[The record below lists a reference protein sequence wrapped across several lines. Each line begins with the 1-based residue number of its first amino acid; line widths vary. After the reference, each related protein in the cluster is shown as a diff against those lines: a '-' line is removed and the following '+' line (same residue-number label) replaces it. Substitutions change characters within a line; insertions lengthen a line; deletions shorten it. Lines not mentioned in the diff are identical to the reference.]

1 MWNQVYTPVSGSLA
15 ASASVAAL
23 PIAVMLLSL
32 GVLRMAAWKAALL
45 GLVTVIVISAT
56 VYAMPVPLL
65 AAATLYGAA
74 FGLFPIAWI
83 VFWAVALYRLAV
95 ETGQFQIIK
104 DTVGHLTPDRRLQG
118 LLIAFAFGAFV
129 EGASGF
135 GTPVAVASAMMA
147 GLGFTPFYAAG
158 LCLLANTAP
167 VAFGA
172 IGTPLVTLA
181 AVTNLPLPIL
191 SAWVGRICAPLSVL
205 IPSYLVLVMSGGRG
219 LRSVWPATLVCGLSF
234 AITQFLISNFVGP
247 YLTDIL
253 ASIASI
259 VSLVLLLRAWKPA
272 DDIVARSESGVPA
285 RVLLRAWSPYILLV
299 IFVLLWGAAPV
310 KAVLEKATVVFGWPG
325 LDGQIRRLPPVV
337 ANTAPY
343 AAKFTFNVLSAGGT
357 SALFACLG
365 TGLLLRI
372 PPARFLAVIGRTA
385 RDLALSIITMAAVLA
400 LAYLMNYSGCTATL
414 GLAFAATGVFFPFFS
429 GLLGWL
435 GVFLTGSDTSTNALF
450 GNLQVVTADKLGF
463 PPTLMAAANSS
474 GGVMGKMISLQSISI
489 AAAATGMPPED
500 EAKLFRFTFKHSVLL
515 ACLIGLLVS
524 LYAYLG

>member
-1 MWNQVYTPVSGSLA
+1 
-15 ASASVAAL
+15 
-23 PIAVMLLSL
+23 
-32 GVLRMAAWKAALL
+32 MAAWKAALL

-83 VFWAVALYRLAV
+83 VFWAVALYRLGV

-118 LLIAFAFGAFV
+118 LFIAFAFGAFV

-259 VSLVLLLRAWKPA
+259 VSLVLLLRAWKPMTSSRDRSRECLQGSCCA
-272 DDIVARSESGVPA
+272 PGRRISCWLSLCCCGARHPSKPCS
-285 RVLLRAWSPYILLV
+285 RRQRSSLV
-299 IFVLLWGAAPV
+299 GR
-310 KAVLEKATVVFGWPG
+310 G
-325 LDGQIRRLPPVV
+325 
-337 ANTAPY
+337 
-343 AAKFTFNVLSAGGT
+343 S
-357 SALFACLG
+357 
-365 TGLLLRI
+365 TGR
-372 PPARFLAVIGRTA
+372 
-385 RDLALSIITMAAVLA
+385 
-400 LAYLMNYSGCTATL
+400 
-414 GLAFAATGVFFPFFS
+414 
-429 GLLGWL
+429 
-435 GVFLTGSDTSTNALF
+435 
-450 GNLQVVTADKLGF
+450 
-463 PPTLMAAANSS
+463 
-474 GGVMGKMISLQSISI
+474 
-489 AAAATGMPPED
+489 
-500 EAKLFRFTFKHSVLL
+500 SV
-515 ACLIGLLVS
+515 G
-524 LYAYLG
+524 YRP